1 MTNSKKPYRK
11 LLIDTT
17 FSWRSYAIY
26 ASATVPS
33 VLLRLDLEALELHI
47 ALKALLVGSLLT
59 LFISPIAWWGFFILE
74 KIKERRVT
82 HPALPFFIIALFG
95 TIRGALLQYTFAL
108 QNLPDTLSLLASIA
122 SSTIFTLVLFTASSF
137 IVALTHFPASR
148 FREEFSLATLNRL
161 RSHGHDESLLSEYT
175 YTESMKSMK
184 FAIDQHLPLDRAEQP
199 TDSAVLAAAS
209 EIRKQIQEVIR
220 PLSHRLWIDNFGE
233 IEKIKITEYL
243 VESIK
248 RPQFKI
254 NYVLGL
260 QFTLGLLG
268 ITLFSSFDEAAI
280 ASVAGTATTAL
291 IILIFRKI
299 SNTTEG
305 NFLFTG
311 ISFLVCLGIF
321 PVFVGVWSH
330 VHALTVSSLV
340 EGLLIAPVLPSCVLF
355 SSLYRSIYED
365 KEFAVTAAKSVR
377 LQQFSQTD
385 SFSESLDSIALA
397 GYLHNSLQSEL
408 LRISLQLENS
418 SPSNSESKWVQSYE
432 NLTAVLNRS
441 LADVKRI
448 QEEGLERLYRIVD
461 SWIGIADIRLV
472 MAPNLSVHSDRES
485 ILVEL
490 VEELI
495 TNSIRHGQARLIEIE
510 ISSSES
516 ELFVKLS
523 HDGDAIV
530 LEGSGLGSL
539 WIAQNSIDIPRIVTE
554 SNTSIYALKN

>member
-1 MTNSKKPYRK
+1 MTNSQKPYRK

-17 FSWRSYAIY
+17 FSWRGYALY

-33 VLLRLDLEALELHI
+33 VLLRLDLETLELRI
-47 ALKALLVGSLLT
+47 ALRALLVGTLLT
-59 LFISPIAWWGFFILE
+59 LLIAPIAWWCFFLLE

-82 HPALPFFIIALFG
+82 HPALPFIIIALFG
-95 TIRGALLQYTFAL
+95 MIRGALLQYTFAL
-108 QNLPDTLSLLASIA
+108 QNLPDTLSLLGSIA

-137 IVALTHFPASR
+137 IVALTYFPASR

-161 RSHGHDESLLSEYT
+161 RSHVHDESLFSEYT

-184 FAIDQHLPLDRAEQP
+184 FAIDRHLPLDRTEQP

-209 EIRKQIQEVIR
+209 EIRRQIHEVLR
-220 PLSHRLWIDNFGE
+220 PLSHRLWINNFGE
-233 IEKIKITEYL
+233 IERIKIAQYI

-248 RPQFKI
+248 RPQFNM

-268 ITLFSSFDEAAI
+268 ITLFSSFNEAAI
-280 ASVAGTATTAL
+280 ASVVGTATTAL

-321 PVFVGVWSH
+321 PIFVVWSQ
-330 VHALTVSSLV
+330 VQASTVSSLV
-340 EGLLIAPVLPSCVLF
+340 RGLLIAPVLPSCVLF

-418 SPSNSESKWVQSYE
+418 SPSNSDSKWVQSYAD
-432 NLTAVLNRS
+432 LTAVLNRS
-441 LADVKRI
+441 LADVKQI
-448 QEEGLERLYRIVD
+448 QEKGLERLDRIVD

-495 TNSIRHGQARLIEIE
+495 TNSIRHGEASLIEIE

-523 HDGDAIV
+523 HDGHAIV
-530 LEGSGLGSL
+530 LDGSGLGSM
-539 WIAQNSIDIPRIVTE
+539 WIAQHSIDLPRIVLDG
-554 SNTSIYALKN
+554 NTSIYTLRK